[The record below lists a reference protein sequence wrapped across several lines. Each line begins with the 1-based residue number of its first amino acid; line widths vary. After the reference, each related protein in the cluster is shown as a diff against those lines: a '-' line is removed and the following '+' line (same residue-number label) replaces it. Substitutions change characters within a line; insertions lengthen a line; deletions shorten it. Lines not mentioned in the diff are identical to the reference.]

1 VSSEQSPIFFPQG
14 FLIWQQAYASLQS
27 KLQESRIESQNPEN
41 AKVAKL
47 KGSYQPETVVSKF
60 VTTDGTR
67 INNHLLNLENHK
79 ISSLVPE
86 VRLFR
91 VVENESG
98 KNRVVPFYFPVASEF
113 DFAPDGTLNLE
124 KSSFSAGAAAIERFE
139 ISLNG
144 KNPYQVTRK
153 FLNASLSIKV
163 DNISVL
169 FDRKEGYAMLADLF
183 TIRAGAKNS
192 EIVGFNKSQSSSALA
207 NGQSCRVVATLGYC
221 VPRNYEL
228 FTQEEIITIEQSKTM
243 INLYYSGHDLQLS
256 QDGSATINVKYTG
269 YLESIKDQSNF
280 DLFTNSK
287 TKAWQNRRATKSKE
301 IAGEIKIMLFII
313 LLLVICWMLILK
325 K

>member
-1 VSSEQSPIFFPQG
+1 MSSEQSPIFFPQG

-113 DFAPDGTLNLE
+113 DFAPDGTLKLE
-124 KSSFSAGAAAIERFE
+124 KSSFNSEGITK
-139 ISLNG
+139 G
-144 KNPYQVTRK
+144 KNEKQ
-153 FLNASLSIKV
+153 
-163 DNISVL
+163 
-169 FDRKEGYAMLADLF
+169 
-183 TIRAGAKNS
+183 
-192 EIVGFNKSQSSSALA
+192 
-207 NGQSCRVVATLGYC
+207 
-221 VPRNYEL
+221 
-228 FTQEEIITIEQSKTM
+228 
-243 INLYYSGHDLQLS
+243 IN
-256 QDGSATINVKYTG
+256 
-269 YLESIKDQSNF
+269 F
-280 DLFTNSK
+280 
-287 TKAWQNRRATKSKE
+287 
-301 IAGEIKIMLFII
+301 
-313 LLLVICWMLILK
+313 
-325 K
+325 